1 MFACDRLRAY
11 KTSSMK
17 NQCSLLTE
25 MRNFPSTTLIWDKTV
40 QNAITWYFVR
50 DSATCFLNH
59 TIFLSYILVG
69 VISLKQMHYEI
80 TLIVYFRD
88 QVRQR
93 LQIRATEGAHHPA
106 VTKRREETLDA
117 TKGTQ

>member
-1 MFACDRLRAY
+1 ML
-11 KTSSMK
+11 MK
-17 NQCSLLTE
+17 
-25 MRNFPSTTLIWDKTV
+25 P
-40 QNAITWYFVR
+40 
-50 DSATCFLNH
+50 
-59 TIFLSYILVG
+59 
-69 VISLKQMHYEI
+69 MHYKI
-80 TLIVYFRD
+80 TLIARFRD